1 MATYK
6 DEIFNPSR
14 LLPQTLHLSGA
25 IRSGAAPGGGS
36 VRGDASA
43 GVATAR
49 FTLQLTFRLMP
60 ELRLMALKP
69 PVLLPKLEGALSYPV
84 LYLVGML
91 FHINALP
98 AFSIQKNTLRIMA
111 Y

>member
-6 DEIFNPSR
+6 DELFNPSR
-14 LLPQTLHLSGA
+14 PLPQTLHLSWPV
-25 IRSGAAPGGGS
+25 RTGAAPGGGS

-43 GVATAR
+43 GVAAAR

-60 ELRLMALKP
+60 ELRLMTFKP
-69 PVLLPKLEGALSYPV
+69 TVSLPKLEGALSYPV
-84 LYLVGML
+84 LCLIGIL
-91 FHINALP
+91 FYIIALP
-98 AFSIQKNTLRIMA
+98 AFSIQNNTIRIMA